1 MKKIISLLGVIVLY
15 LNITPSIAQSFTPPF
30 VSHTPVFDVTNRNL
44 RQIILDDG
52 VYELVVECSSS
63 SGSNARYILDVRIQN
78 DEVTH
83 IYFDNGGSLHRGWNN
98 SEYTWRG
105 GGIRW
110 SSDYYGNIT
119 DGIAIIQV
127 TYQGG
132 RWQLFKV
139 II

>member
-15 LNITPSIAQSFTPPF
+15 LNITPSIAQSFTPSF